1 RGLVDEIAV
10 WDNVQSAEA
19 IAALAAGGSPLVAP
33 TQNPL
38 RISTFSYNTGT
49 GDLDINWS
57 SNAGKSYGLEYSLD
71 LSTWEDLDVTV
82 ESGGDA
88 TNYQLPGAQNPLV
101 EQPNVYLR
109 VYEK

>member
-1 RGLVDEIAV
+1 M
-10 WDNVQSAEA
+10 
-19 IAALAAGGSPLVAP
+19 
-33 TQNPL
+33 T
-38 RISTFSYNTGT
+38 TFSYNTGT

-71 LSTWEDLDVTV
+71 LSTWIDLDVTV

-88 TNYQLPGAQNPLV
+88 TNFQLPGAANPLA